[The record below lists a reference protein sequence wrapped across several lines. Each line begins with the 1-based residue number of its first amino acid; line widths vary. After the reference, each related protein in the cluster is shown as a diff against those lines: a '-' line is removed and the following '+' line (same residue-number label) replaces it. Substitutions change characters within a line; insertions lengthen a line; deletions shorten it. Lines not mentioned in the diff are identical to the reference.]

1 MRIAHV
7 ANFYGP
13 ASGGLRT
20 AMHELGR
27 GYLDRAHEYLMV
39 VPGPDDAD
47 DHTPYG
53 RRVTI
58 SAPVL
63 PRSGGYRVITR
74 IGAVRAVLRE
84 FAPDV
89 LEVSDR
95 TTLRQLGRW
104 AQSRGVPSAFFAHER
119 ADGVIAAYTPAWL
132 RRAAPIVAAA
142 NAHNRVTA
150 RHFSQ
155 VIATTPYAAGEF
167 DRIGAPV
174 VTVPLGVDL
183 ELFHP
188 SHADAGVRDAL
199 AAPDETLVFMG
210 SRLSHEKRP
219 ELAVEA
225 VRELLTRGRRVRLV
239 CAGTGAVERQLRERA
254 GGLPVTFLG
263 FVSGRERFSRLLATA
278 DLALAPGPIETF
290 GLAALEALA
299 SGTPVVVNAESAL
312 PDIVGSGGASAAGGA
327 AAWADA
333 IEALLDS
340 DARVRRERARAR
352 AEQLPWSATVDAMLA
367 LHDRALRETHGP
379 VTAVRQRQRVRR

>member
-1 MRIAHV
+1 VRIAHV

-27 GYLDRAHEYLMV
+27 GYLDRGHEYLMV
-39 VPGPDDAD
+39 VPGPEDAD
-47 DHTPYG
+47 DRTPYG

-74 IGAVRAVLRE
+74 VGAVRTVLRE
-84 FAPDV
+84 YRPDV

-95 TTLRQLGRW
+95 TTLRRLGGW
-104 AQSRGVPSAFFAHER
+104 ARQRGIPSTFFAHER

-155 VIATTPYAAGEF
+155 VVATTPFAAGEF
-167 DRIGAPV
+167 ERIGAPV
-174 VTVPLGVDL
+174 ATVPLGVDL
-183 ELFHP
+183 LLFHP

-199 AAPDETLVFMG
+199 AAPDETLLLMG
-210 SRLSHEKRP
+210 SRLSREKRP

-225 VRELLTRGRRVRLV
+225 VRELVARGRRVRLV
-239 CAGTGAVERQLRERA
+239 CAGTGAAERHVRERA
-254 GGLPVTFLG
+254 DGLPVTFLG
-263 FVSGRERFSRLLATA
+263 FVSGRERFARLLATA

-312 PDIVGSGGASAAGGA
+312 PDVVGGGGASAASSA

-333 IEALLDS
+333 IETLLDS
-340 DARVRRERARAR
+340 DARVRRERARER
-352 AEQLPWSATVDAMLA
+352 AEQLPWSACIDAMLA
-367 LHDRALRETHGP
+367 RHGAAP
-379 VTAVRQRQRVRR
+379 RPRHVPPATVVPQSSGR